1 MSSAQ
6 AARDLLLSGA
16 IEQLGR
22 IPGASNDT
30 RLVTV
35 ADGDAVLRAVYKPT
49 AGERPLHDFPLG
61 SLAGREVACSVL
73 AAHCPFVE
81 VPPTVLREDL
91 PSGPGSLQAYVE
103 SAGDPE
109 DLVTV
114 FAPDAVPA
122 GWAPV
127 LRAVTAEDEEVVV
140 AHALTPALRG
150 LALFDVITNNADRKA
165 SHALHGHYR
174 PAPGVEPEL
183 FGIDNGLSFHV
194 RPKLRT
200 ILWGFA
206 EEPLTAGE
214 RDALGTLLAAQD
226 ELAAA
231 LAPVIAAAEIDAL
244 FERIAGLLVHGR
256 IPGVPHTRTPIPWP
270 PL

>member
-1 MSSAQ
+1 MSRVQ
-6 AARDLLLSGA
+6 AVHDLLLSGTV
-16 IEQLGR
+16 EQLGR

-35 ADGDAVLRAVYKPT
+35 SDGDEVLRAVYKPT

-73 AAHCPFVE
+73 AEHCPFVA
-81 VPPTVLREDL
+81 VPPTVLRTDL
-91 PSGPGSLQAYVE
+91 PAGPGSLQAYVE

-114 FAPDAVPA
+114 FAPEAVPA
-122 GWAPV
+122 DWAPV
-127 LRAVTAEDEEVVV
+127 LQAVTADDEEVVV
-140 AHALTPALRG
+140 AHALTPELRG

-165 SHALHGHYR
+165 SHAIHGHYR
-174 PAPGVEPEL
+174 PGAGAQPTL

-206 EEPLTAGE
+206 EEPLTPEE
-214 RDALGTLLAAQD
+214 RDALGAMLAAQD
-226 ELAAA
+226 VLAAA
-231 LAPVIAAAEIDAL
+231 LAPVIAAPESDAL
-244 FERIAGLLVHGR
+244 FERIATLLVHDR
-256 IPGVPHTRTPIPWP
+256 MPGVPRTRTPIPWP

>member
-1 MSSAQ
+1 MPRAQ
-6 AARDLLLSGA
+6 AAHDLLLSGTV
-16 IEQLGR
+16 EQLGR

-35 ADGDAVLRAVYKPT
+35 TAGDEVLRAVYKPT

-81 VPPTVLREDL
+81 VPPTVLRTDL
-91 PSGPGSLQAYVE
+91 PAGPGSLQAYVE
-103 SAGDPE
+103 SVGDPE

-114 FAPDAVPA
+114 FAPSAVPA

-127 LRAVTAEDEEVVV
+127 LQAVTAEDEEVVV
-140 AHALTPALRG
+140 AHALSPALRG
-150 LALFDVITNNADRKA
+150 LALFDIITNNADRKA
-165 SHALHGHYR
+165 SHVIHGHYR
-174 PAPGVEPEL
+174 PGPGTEPAL

-206 EEPLTAGE
+206 EEPLTPAE
-214 RDALGTLLAAQD
+214 RGALGALLGAQD

-231 LAPVIAAAEIDAL
+231 LAPVIAAPECDAL

-256 IPGVPHTRTPIPWP
+256 LPAVPRTRTPIPWP